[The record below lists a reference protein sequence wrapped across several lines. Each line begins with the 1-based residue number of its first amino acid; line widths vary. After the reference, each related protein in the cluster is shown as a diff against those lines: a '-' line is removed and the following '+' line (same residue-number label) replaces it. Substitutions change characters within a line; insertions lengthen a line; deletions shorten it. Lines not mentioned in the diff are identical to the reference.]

1 MYSQIEKEE
10 QYLEEQLANGEITN
24 AEFNKEMR
32 ELQRDH
38 RAAAEEAA
46 QEAYDNVMG
55 CW

>member
-1 MYSQIEKEE
+1 MYSHFEKEE

-32 ELQRDH
+32 ELQRDY

-46 QEAYDNVMG
+46 QEAYDNEMG